1 MTGAAALAAKALKK
15 RQDNEERLRKE
26 EEVRIRLEKE
36 EEERS
41 KREEEER
48 QKEKKRLQEENKKRR
63 EEQAE
68 QRKKIEAQKKRE
80 QVILKYGLD
89 PKMVRGLNP
98 DTSGGGITA
107 RGGRARKAQESKE
120 QKSESQPIE
129 PENTFAEPVELKKE
143 EVQPVSQPEPEV
155 DWEEKAGVGTKSEE
169 GELDWE
175 EQADAM
181 NNPAPAKEPEKKKVM
196 EVQQCTTAVQPE
208 PKIVKQEVA
217 KKQKEKPE
225 KQSKEITPNKT
236 KLRSAIC
243 CVLGHVDTGKT
254 KLLDKMR
261 SSDVQGG
268 EAGGI
273 TQQIGATF
281 FPLQNIKEMTSKI
294 EENLKKQFA
303 YKLPGLLVID
313 TPGHESFMNLRS
325 RGSSLCD
332 IAILVVDI
340 MHGVEPQTRESLN
353 LLRKRKTPFVV
364 ALNKVDRCYGWKA
377 KAGSPISISL
387 QNQEASTKLEFED
400 RVKATIADLAAE
412 GLNAELYYK
421 NKDLRKVIS
430 LVPTSALSGEGIPD
444 LLLLLVQLSQNLMAD
459 KLLELSSL
467 NCTVLEVKK
476 TTGHGTTLD
485 VILANGVLNQGDRI
499 MICSL
504 SGEPI
509 ITTIKSILMPPAAT
523 ELRVKS
529 EYTCVKTARAAI
541 GCKIDAPGIDNA
553 VAGSPL
559 FVINPGDDLE
569 AYKKQVSSSLNYLN
583 GKIEKSGVGVYVQTS
598 TLGSMEAL
606 LEYLKEDCKIPV
618 CGIRIGPVH
627 KIDVMKASAMV
638 ERKKE
643 YAVIL
648 AFDVEVT
655 EEARVLA
662 HKSGVRIFE
671 AEIIYHLFDQF
682 KEYTEQLKA
691 DEIAEVNKNVIVFPC
706 ILRIIG
712 KEMVF
717 NKRNP
722 IVCGVHVE
730 GGILKLNTP
739 IVVMPKPE
747 KDEPQQKLEL
757 GIVRKIEREKGVEIK
772 EAKVGDEVS
781 VEITVTDE
789 KKQKYMYGRHFN
801 ETDLLYSQITRE
813 AIDALKTYYTE
824 LVLQRDVYDCIVQLK
839 LVLGIN

>member
-1 MTGAAALAAKALKK
+1 
-15 RQDNEERLRKE
+15 
-26 EEVRIRLEKE
+26 
-36 EEERS
+36 
-41 KREEEER
+41 
-48 QKEKKRLQEENKKRR
+48 
-63 EEQAE
+63 
-68 QRKKIEAQKKRE
+68 
-80 QVILKYGLD
+80 
-89 PKMVRGLNP
+89 
-98 DTSGGGITA
+98 
-107 RGGRARKAQESKE
+107 
-120 QKSESQPIE
+120 
-129 PENTFAEPVELKKE
+129 
-143 EVQPVSQPEPEV
+143 
-155 DWEEKAGVGTKSEE
+155 
-169 GELDWE
+169 
-175 EQADAM
+175 
-181 NNPAPAKEPEKKKVM
+181 
-196 EVQQCTTAVQPE
+196 
-208 PKIVKQEVA
+208 
-217 KKQKEKPE
+217 
-225 KQSKEITPNKT
+225 
-236 KLRSAIC
+236 
-243 CVLGHVDTGKT
+243 
-254 KLLDKMR
+254 
-261 SSDVQGG
+261 
-268 EAGGI
+268 
-273 TQQIGATF
+273 
-281 FPLQNIKEMTSKI
+281 
-294 EENLKKQFA
+294 
-303 YKLPGLLVID
+303 
-313 TPGHESFMNLRS
+313 
-325 RGSSLCD
+325 
-332 IAILVVDI
+332 
-340 MHGVEPQTRESLN
+340 
-353 LLRKRKTPFVV
+353 
-364 ALNKVDRCYGWKA
+364 
-377 KAGSPISISL
+377 
-387 QNQEASTKLEFED
+387 
-400 RVKATIADLAAE
+400 
-412 GLNAELYYK
+412 
-421 NKDLRKVIS
+421 
-430 LVPTSALSGEGIPD
+430 
-444 LLLLLVQLSQNLMAD
+444 
-459 KLLELSSL
+459 
-467 NCTVLEVKK
+467 
-476 TTGHGTTLD
+476 
-485 VILANGVLNQGDRI
+485 

-801 ETDLLYSQITRE
+801 ETDLLYSQITGE